1 MHARPSPFL
10 HKKSVVAHGKRINH
24 VSFCPTI
31 TIMNCTYATA
41 LDNQGV
47 TTMDTKKTEEVLN
60 KHTGDLLSIPGV
72 TGTAIGLCD
81 GKPCIK
87 VYVLEKTSELAEKIP
102 GRIEG
107 YTVVIEET
115 GEFKP
120 LPRKKAD

>member
-1 MHARPSPFL
+1 MFR
-10 HKKSVVAHGKRINH
+10 KRINL
-24 VSFCPTI
+24 FTFGLI
-31 TIMNCTYATA
+31 IIIINCTFAFA

-47 TTMDTKKTEEVLN
+47 ETVDTKKIEEALK
-60 KHTGDLLSIPGV
+60 KHTRVLLSITGV

-87 VYVLEKTSELAEKIP
+87 VYVLKKTPELDEKIP
-102 GRIEG
+102 GQIEG

-120 LPRKKAD
+120 LPGEKAD